1 MTTQL
6 IAFADG
12 LVMGTATN
20 AKGGRLA
27 FLLFRR
33 MVGVGEC
40 LSFVCIHALVIR

>member
-12 LVMGTATN
+12 LVMGTVTN

-27 FLLFRR
+27 FLYSDEWLAS
-33 MVGVGEC
+33 EC